1 MKSIQEVFDRIE
13 QKFGTDMS
21 KVKNIVSEEENK
33 PLVAAVFG
41 QTGTGKSSLTNAL
54 FGTKFKVDDTRPCTK
69 EPQKHI
75 EKGADGKKVTFWDLP
90 GLGESDSADDKYI
103 CQYADIA
110 KTCDVILWVFQADT
124 RSILI
129 DKQALKKI
137 TDKLEEN
144 EKIKFLSKI
153 TVVLTK
159 SDTVASDSWLFAK
172 NDNTLITAP
181 GKETEKLL
189 DEKALYFYMELFS
202 GYEDLL
208 IHRINLNS
216 ECKEPIKFHSN
227 LWIDV
232 ENQKIVQ
239 KGKIFDSDWKS
250 IIKKNDKYKEEL
262 TELYK
267 SQRGIICSVRYN
279 YNLNEVKYRIV
290 NRTEGMS
297 ILRMVNKINAEIPE
311 FKWNTVKKLNIPIIY
326 DIKSKKYLF
335 SAETL

>member
-1 MKSIQEVFDRIE
+1 MKSIQKVFDRIE

-21 KVKNIVSEEENK
+21 KAKNIVSEEENK

-75 EKGADGKKVTFWDLP
+75 EKAADGKKVTFWDLP

-110 KTCDVILWVFQADT
+110 KKCDVILWVFQADT

-137 TDKLEEN
+137 ADNLEEY

-159 SDTVASDSWLFAK
+159 ADTVASDSWLFAK
-172 NDNTLITAP
+172 NDNTLITVP
-181 GKETEKLL
+181 GKETENLL
-189 DEKALYFYMELFS
+189 DSKAIYFYTELFS
-202 GYEDLL
+202 EYVDLL
-208 IHRINLNS
+208 VHRININS
-216 ECKEPIKFHSN
+216 ECKEVMKFHSN
-227 LWIDV
+227 LWIDT
-232 ENQKIVQ
+232 ESRKIVQ
-239 KGKIFDSDWKS
+239 KGKIADSDWKS

-262 TELYK
+262 TELHK

-297 ILRMVNKINAEIPE
+297 ILRIANKINAEIPE
-311 FKWNTVKKLNIPIIY
+311 FKWSAVKNLSVPVLY

-335 SAETL
+335 NAETL